1 MRVSRIS
8 LLLFVQQ
15 FLFLNLW
22 SFLSGFVVFK
32 YNKAKIR
39 SFSSLKDGSCLGL
52 VKKDTETLSLVSVS
66 SDILSQVKSQ
76 SRLVH
81 KKMRQSCPGLV
92 SGKKLSLTISRSPVS

>member
-1 MRVSRIS
+1 M
-8 LLLFVQQ
+8 LFVQQ

-52 VKKDTETLSLVSVS
+52 VEKVTETLGLVLVSPE
-66 SDILSQVKSQ
+66 ILSQGKSQ

-81 KKMRQSCPGLV
+81 KKMRQSRLSLV
-92 SGKKLSLTISRSPVS
+92 SHIKLTSTISQCHIKF